1 MFEVVPFNVPLIKR
15 GELPEE
21 TLLGTLPNRHK
32 TKDMDKEGF
41 LLEIQRLAF
50 EMERVIE
57 KYGVRDEVLSLMV
70 TGLVE
75 EDEEDPEEKRLRAIY
90 SYNMD
95 SEEEMLSVLN
105 FVEETFIPSDK
116 GNEGPDLDDLLSGL
130 GISLN

>member
-1 MFEVVPFNVPLIKR
+1 MFEVVPFDVPLIKR

-95 SEEEMLSVLN
+95 SEDEMLSVLN

-116 GNEGPDLDDLLSGL
+116 GNEGPDLDDLLDGL

>member
-1 MFEVVPFNVPLIKR
+1 
-15 GELPEE
+15 
-21 TLLGTLPNRHK
+21 
-32 TKDMDKEGF
+32 MDKEGF

-75 EDEEDPEEKRLRAIY
+75 EDEDDPEEKRLRAIY

-95 SEEEMLSVLN
+95 SEDEMLSVLN

-116 GNEGPDLDDLLSGL
+116 GGEGPDLDDLLDGL

>member
-1 MFEVVPFNVPLIKR
+1 
-15 GELPEE
+15 
-21 TLLGTLPNRHK
+21 
-32 TKDMDKEGF
+32 MDKEGF
-41 LLEIQRLAF
+41 LLEIPRLAF

-75 EDEEDPEEKRLRAIY
+75 EDEEDPEE
-90 SYNMD
+90 N
-95 SEEEMLSVLN
+95 LN

-116 GNEGPDLDDLLSGL
+116 GDEGPDLDDLLSGL

>member
-1 MFEVVPFNVPLIKR
+1 MFEVVPFDVPLIKR

-75 EDEEDPEEKRLRAIY
+75 DDEEDPDEKRLRAIY

-95 SEEEMLSVLN
+95 SEDEMLSVLN
-105 FVEETFIPSDK
+105 FVEETFIPSDN
-116 GNEGPDLDDLLSGL
+116 GDEGTDLDDLLDGL